1 MAQVSIAWQLA
12 RLPFVGRSA
21 ELTELRTR
29 LERARAGGAGI
40 LVLAGDQGIGKSRM
54 MAVLADEARRGGW
67 TVAAGRAYPLGPG
80 APYALFA
87 DAFVPL
93 LREMDPSRL
102 RVLLRG
108 GEAQL
113 TQLFPALAAAG
124 RGVGE
129 GASARA
135 GGEGG
140 TDRVSGEGGADRT
153 QLFWT
158 FAELLRGLAER
169 EPLLIFLDDL
179 HWADASSI
187 ELLHFLAR
195 QLTSE
200 PIAIFGSFNESH
212 RDSHPTLGTTLQS
225 LQS

>member
-29 LERARAGGAGI
+29 LERARSGNAGI

-67 TVAAGRAYPLGPG
+67 CVAAGRAYPLGTG

-93 LREMDPSRL
+93 LREMEPSRL
-102 RVLLRG
+102 RVLVRG
-108 GEAQL
+108 AEAQL

-124 RGVGE
+124 RGLGDSS
-129 GASARA
+129 GRA
-135 GGEGG
+135 A
-140 TDRVSGEGGADRT
+140 DAGGADRT

-179 HWADASSI
+179 
-187 ELLHFLAR
+187 
-195 QLTSE
+195 
-200 PIAIFGSFNESH
+200 
-212 RDSHPTLGTTLQS
+212 
-225 LQS
+225 